1 MKIQN
6 MMFYQNKK
14 TMMNKMY
21 FMGCMGILAA
31 SALLSSCSSDNDD
44 NGNNGGGNNPSV
56 IYKWT
61 TDGGLKA
68 CDHILFSEDGK
79 ENANGTEIGNGDQ
92 EFVFT
97 GKQTLKKGTYLLKGW
112 VYIADG
118 AELTIE
124 PGTIIKGDK
133 QTKAALIAER
143 GGKLIAKGTAAEPIV
158 FTSEEA
164 AGSRK
169 PGDWGGIIL
178 CGKAKN
184 NQTEQQI
191 EGGPRT
197 KHGGTDDAD
206 NSGALSYVR
215 IEFAGYP
222 FQKDKE
228 INGLTLGSVGSGT
241 QIDHVQVSYSN
252 DDSFEWFGGTVNCK
266 YLVAYKGWDD
276 DFDTDNGFSGK
287 VQYGLSI
294 RDSKIADVSQ
304 SNGFESDNNA
314 DGADVEPYTTAT
326 FSNMTFVG
334 PKVLDGKFQNTTD
347 YITGGDYNPNN
358 GSGLG
363 KFQAA
368 MQIRRSSHLNCINSV
383 ALGWPIGLIVDGEKG
398 SSVQDAKDG
407 KFKLQNVYFAGMD
420 AVGTDANKIYDD
432 VLYDATNKKVIDQ
445 NQKSYSNSFFFKEGS
460 NNKYF
465 DNWTSLVG
473 TDGYTPIAGSPLL
486 GAASFTG
493 WTGFDVVSF
502 IGAFD
507 GTNNWTAGWTNFDP
521 QNTKY

>member
-1 MKIQN
+1 MKI
-6 MMFYQNKK
+6 
-14 TMMNKMY
+14 MNKMT
-21 FMGCMGILAA
+21 MTGCLGILFAA
-31 SALLSSCSSDNDD
+31 ALMSSCSSNDD
-44 NGNNGGGNNPSV
+44 PTPAPGAGYV
-56 IYKWT
+56 WT

-68 CDHILFSEDGK
+68 CDHILFSTDGK
-79 ENANGTEIGNGDQ
+79 EDANGTEIGNGDA

-112 VYIADG
+112 VYIAKG

-143 GGKLIAKGTAAEPIV
+143 GGKLIAKGTASEPIV

-169 PGDWGGIIL
+169 PGDWGGVIL
-178 CGKAKN
+178 CGNARN
-184 NQTEQQI
+184 NQTDMQI

-197 KHGGTDDAD
+197 HHGGNDDAD
-206 NSGALSYVR
+206 NSGVLSYVR

-228 INGLTLGSVGSGT
+228 INGLTFGSVGSGT

-287 VQYGLSI
+287 VQYGLAL
-294 RDSKIADVSQ
+294 RDSKIADTSQ
-304 SNGFESDNNA
+304 SNGFESDNCA
-314 DGADVEPYTTAT
+314 DGADVQPYTTAT
-326 FSNMTFVG
+326 FSNITFVG
-334 PKVLDGKFQNTTD
+334 PKVLDANFQNDPD
-347 YITGGDYNPNN
+347 YITAGAYNPNN
-358 GSGLG
+358 GSALG

-383 ALGWPIGLIVDGEKG
+383 ALGWPMGLIVDGEKG
-398 SSVQDAKDG
+398 GTVQASKDG
-407 KFKLQNVYFAGMD
+407 LFKLQNVYFAGMD
-420 AVGTDANKIYDD
+420 AVGSDANKIYEDK
-432 VLYDATNKKVIDQ
+432 LYDAVNKKFI
-445 NQKSYSNSFFFKEGS
+445 NESQKSYSNTFFFAQPG
-460 NNKYF
+460 NKYF
-465 DNWTSLVG
+465 DSWSSLVG
-473 TDGYTPIAGSPLL
+473 LDGYTPIAGSPLL

-493 WTGFDVVSF
+493 WTGFDNVNY

-507 GTNNWTAGWTNFDP
+507 GSNNWMAGWTEFDP
-521 QNTKY
+521 QNAKY

>member
-1 MKIQN
+1 
-6 MMFYQNKK
+6 
-14 TMMNKMY
+14 MNKMK
-21 FMGCMGILAA
+21 MTGCMGILFAA
-31 SALLSSCSSDNDD
+31 ALMSSCSSSNDD
-44 NGNNGGGNNPSV
+44 PTPAPNPGTDV
-56 IYKWT
+56 GYNWT

-68 CDHILFSEDGK
+68 CDHILFDADGK

-97 GKQTLKKGTYLLKGW
+97 GKQTLKKGTYTLKGW
-112 VYIADG
+112 VYIANG

-133 QTKAALIAER
+133 ETKAALIAER
-143 GGKLIAKGTAAEPIV
+143 GGKLIAQGTASEPIV
-158 FTSEEA
+158 FTSEQA

-178 CGKAKN
+178 CGNARN
-184 NQTEQQI
+184 NQTDMQI

-197 KHGGTDDAD
+197 HHGGTNDAD
-206 NSGALSYVR
+206 NSGVLSYVR

-228 INGLTLGSVGSGT
+228 INGLTFGSVGSGT

-287 VQYGLSI
+287 VQYGLAL
-294 RDSKIADVSQ
+294 RDSKIADTSQ
-304 SNGFESDNNA
+304 SNGFESDNCA
-314 DGADVEPYTTAT
+314 DGATVEPFTTAT
-326 FSNMTFVG
+326 FSNITFVG
-334 PKVLDGKFQNTTD
+334 PKVLDDKFQNNTD
-347 YITGGDYNPNN
+347 YINGGSYYPNN
-358 GSGLG
+358 GSAMG

-368 MQIRRSSHLNCINSV
+368 MQIRRSSRLNCINSV

-398 SSVQDAKDG
+398 GTVQASKDG
-407 KFKLQNVYFAGMD
+407 LFKLQNVYFAGMD
-420 AVGTDANKIYDD
+420 AVGTDANKEYTD
-432 VLYDATNKKVIDQ
+432 VLGIYETDASGKATFKKDDSQ
-445 NQKSYSNSFFFKEGS
+445 QSYSHTFFEAQPG
-460 NNKYF
+460 NKYF
-465 DNWTSLVG
+465 DTWTSLVG
-473 TDGYTPIAGSPLL
+473 ADGYTPVAGSPLL
-486 GAASFTG
+486 GAASFSG
-493 WTGFDVVSF
+493 WTGFDTVSY

-507 GTNNWTAGWTNFDP
+507 GSNNWMSGWTNFDP
-521 QNTKY
+521 QNAQY

>member
-1 MKIQN
+1 MKI
-6 MMFYQNKK
+6 
-14 TMMNKMY
+14 MNKMT
-21 FMGCMGILAA
+21 MTGCLGILFAA
-31 SALLSSCSSDNDD
+31 ALMSSCSSNDD
-44 NGNNGGGNNPSV
+44 PTPAPGTGYV
-56 IYKWT
+56 WT

-68 CDHILFSEDGK
+68 CDHILFSTDGK
-79 ENANGTEIGNGDQ
+79 EDANGTEIGNGDA

-112 VYIADG
+112 VYIAKG

-143 GGKLIAKGTAAEPIV
+143 GGKLIAKGTASEPIV

-178 CGKAKN
+178 CGNARN
-184 NQTEQQI
+184 NQTDMQI

-197 KHGGTDDAD
+197 HHGGNEDAD
-206 NSGALSYVR
+206 NSGVLSYVR

-228 INGLTLGSVGSGT
+228 INGLTFGSVGSGT

-287 VQYGLSI
+287 VQYGLAL
-294 RDSKIADVSQ
+294 RDSKIADTSQ
-304 SNGFESDNNA
+304 SNGFESDNCA
-314 DGADVEPYTTAT
+314 DGADVQPYTTAT
-326 FSNMTFVG
+326 FSNITFVG
-334 PKVLDGKFQNTTD
+334 PKVLDANFQNDPD
-347 YITGGDYNPNN
+347 YITTGAYNPNN
-358 GSGLG
+358 GSALG

-383 ALGWPIGLIVDGEKG
+383 VLGWPIGLIVDGEKG
-398 SSVQDAKDG
+398 GTVQASKDG
-407 KFKLQNVYFAGMD
+407 LFKLQNVYFAGMD
-420 AVGTDANKIYDD
+420 AVGSDANKIYEDK
-432 VLYDATNKKVIDQ
+432 LYDAVNKKFIDES
-445 NQKSYSNSFFFKEGS
+445 QKSYSNTFFFAQPG
-460 NNKYF
+460 NKYF
-465 DNWTSLVG
+465 DSWSSLVG
-473 TDGYTPIAGSPLL
+473 LDGYTPIAGSPLL

-493 WTGFDVVSF
+493 WTGFDNVSY

-507 GTNNWTAGWTNFDP
+507 GSKNWMAGWTEFDP
-521 QNTKY
+521 QNAKY